1 MIVCPNCTTSYD
13 VDPAKLGPNGRMV
26 RCARCKES
34 WLALP
39 VDEMAM
45 AMAEAAAAAS
55 PEAAPD
61 QMAQEWQAVADAPVI
76 DSPSI
81 STAVEADKDGLNVH
95 PDWHET
101 DEEPKPASRFGRL
114 FAALKIP
121 VNLPPLPSVPMPA
134 FMKHYLT
141 LPAACAAMAA
151 LSIALVVW
159 RADVVRLM
167 PQTAAFF
174 KMAGLEVNLRGL
186 KIENVKV
193 TSETVDGK
201 PVLVIEGF
209 VADVAR
215 KPAQV
220 PRLRFVVHDEKGV
233 EIYAWNSVIEQ
244 TVLKPG
250 ERAPFS
256 SRLASPPA
264 EARTIAVRFFNRRDI
279 GA

>member
-13 VDPAKLGPNGRMV
+13 VDPAKLGPNGRTV
-26 RCARCKES
+26 RCSRCKES

-39 VDEMAM
+39 VDEMSM
-45 AMAEAAAAAS
+45 AMAA
-55 PEAAPD
+55 EAAPD
-61 QMAQEWQAVADAPVI
+61 AAPGHAQDEQDWKASDAPVI

-81 STAVEADKDGLNVH
+81 SIAVDTDKDRGLDVH
-95 PDWHET
+95 PDWQATE
-101 DEEPKPASRFGRL
+101 EEPKPAGRIGRL
-114 FAALKIP
+114 LAALKIP
-121 VNLPPLPSVPMPA
+121 GNLPPLPRVPVPQ
-134 FMKHYLT
+134 FMKHYWT
-141 LPAACAAMAA
+141 LPAACAGMAA
-151 LSIALVVW
+151 LAIALAVW

-174 KMAGLEVNLRGL
+174 KIAGLEVNLRGL

-209 VADVAR
+209 VAEAAR
-215 KPAQV
+215 KPAQA
-220 PRLRFVVHDEKGV
+220 PRLRFVVLDEKGI

-244 TVLKPG
+244 TALQPG
-250 ERAPFS
+250 ERVPFR

>member
-13 VDPAKLGPNGRMV
+13 VDPAKLGPNGRTV
-26 RCARCKES
+26 RCSRCKES

-39 VDEMAM
+39 VDEMSM
-45 AMAEAAAAAS
+45 AMAAETG
-55 PEAAPD
+55 PD
-61 QMAQEWQAVADAPVI
+61 AVTGHAEDEQDWQTSGAPVI

-81 STAVEADKDGLNVH
+81 STAIDAGEDRGLDVR
-95 PDWHET
+95 PDWRAM
-101 DEEPKPASRFGRL
+101 DEEPKPASRIGL
-114 FAALKIP
+114 LLAALKIP
-121 VNLPPLPSVPMPA
+121 VNLPPLPRVPVPQ
-134 FMKHYLT
+134 FMKHYWT
-141 LPAACAAMAA
+141 LPAACAGMAA
-151 LSIALVVW
+151 LAIALVVW

-209 VADVAR
+209 IAEAAR
-215 KPAQV
+215 KPAQL

-244 TVLKPG
+244 TALQPG
-250 ERAPFS
+250 ERVPFR

-264 EARTIAVRFFNRRDI
+264 EVRTIAVRFFNRRDI

>member
-13 VDPAKLGPNGRMV
+13 VDPAKLGPNGRTV
-26 RCARCKES
+26 RCSRCKES

-39 VDEMAM
+39 VDEMSM
-45 AMAEAAAAAS
+45 AMAEAGSEAD
-55 PEAAPD
+55 AAP
-61 QMAQEWQAVADAPVI
+61 AQDTQDWQAAETPVI

-81 STAVEADKDGLNVH
+81 STAVDAGEDRGLDVH
-95 PDWHET
+95 PDWQTTE
-101 DEEPKPASRFGRL
+101 DEPKPAGRIGRL
-114 FAALKIP
+114 FAAMKIP
-121 VNLPPLPSVPMPA
+121 VNLPPLPRVPMPA

-193 TSETVDGK
+193 TSETVEGK

-209 VADVAR
+209 VAEAAR
-215 KPAQV
+215 KPSQA
-220 PRLRFVVHDEKGV
+220 PRLRFVVLDEKGA

-244 TVLKPG
+244 AMLQPG
-250 ERAPFS
+250 ERVSFR

-264 EARTIAVRFFNRRDI
+264 EARTIAVRFFNRRDL

>member
-13 VDPAKLGPNGRMV
+13 VDPAKLGPHGRTV

-39 VDEMAM
+39 VDDMAM
-45 AMAEAAAAAS
+45 AMAEAGPDPDPGA
-55 PEAAPD
+55 D
-61 QMAQEWQAVADAPVI
+61 QMAREWEAASDAPTI

-81 STAVEADKDGLNVH
+81 STAVEADRNPGLDVH
-95 PDWHET
+95 PDWQTE
-101 DEEPKPASRFGRL
+101 EEPQPKGRIGRM

-121 VNLPPLPSVPMPA
+121 LNLPPLPSVPMPQ

-167 PQTAAFF
+167 PQTSAFF

-201 PVLVIEGF
+201 PVLLIEGF
-209 VADVAR
+209 VAEAAR

-233 EIYAWNSVIEQ
+233 EIYGWNSVVEQ
-244 TVLKPG
+244 TVLQPG
-250 ERAPFS
+250 ERIAFT

-264 EARTIAVRFFNRRDI
+264 EARSIAVRFFNRRDI

>member
-13 VDPAKLGPNGRMV
+13 VDPAKLGPKGRTV
-26 RCARCKES
+26 RCSRCKES

-39 VDEMAM
+39 ADEMSMAM
-45 AMAEAAAAAS
+45 AAEAG
-55 PEAAPD
+55 PDAAPSHAD
-61 QMAQEWQAVADAPVI
+61 EQDWQTSDAPVI

-81 STAVEADKDGLNVH
+81 SIAVDADKDRGLDVH
-95 PDWHET
+95 PDWQAM
-101 DEEPKPASRFGRL
+101 DEEPKPAGRIGRL
-114 FAALKIP
+114 LAALKIP
-121 VNLPPLPSVPMPA
+121 VNLPPLPRVPVPQ
-134 FMKHYLT
+134 FMRHYWT
-141 LPAACAAMAA
+141 LPAACAGMAA
-151 LSIALVVW
+151 LAIALVVW

-174 KMAGLEVNLRGL
+174 KMTGLEVNLRGL

-209 VADVAR
+209 VAEAAR
-215 KPAQV
+215 KSAQA
-220 PRLRFVVHDEKGV
+220 PRLRFVVLDEKGV

-244 TVLKPG
+244 TVLQPG
-250 ERAPFS
+250 ERVSFR

-264 EARTIAVRFFNRRDI
+264 DARTIAVRFFNRRDI

>member
-13 VDPAKLGPNGRMV
+13 VDPAKLGPNGRTV
-26 RCARCKES
+26 RCSRCKES

-39 VDEMAM
+39 VDEMSM
-45 AMAEAAAAAS
+45 AMAAETGPDAAS
-55 PEAAPD
+55 NH
-61 QMAQEWQAVADAPVI
+61 AQDEQDWQASDTPII

-81 STAVEADKDGLNVH
+81 STAVDAGEDRSLDVH
-95 PDWHET
+95 PDWQAME
-101 DEEPKPASRFGRL
+101 EEPKPAGRIGRL
-114 FAALKIP
+114 LAALKIP
-121 VNLPPLPSVPMPA
+121 IKLPPLPHVPLPQ
-134 FMKHYLT
+134 FMKHYWT
-141 LPAACAAMAA
+141 LPAACAGMAA
-151 LSIALVVW
+151 FAIALVIW

-174 KMAGLEVNLRGL
+174 KTAGLEVNLRGL

-193 TSETVDGK
+193 TSETVEGK

-209 VADVAR
+209 VAEAAR
-215 KPAQV
+215 KAAQA
-220 PRLRFVVHDEKGV
+220 PRLRFVVLDDKGA

-244 TVLKPG
+244 TVLQPG
-250 ERAPFS
+250 ERVPFR

-264 EARTIAVRFFNRRDI
+264 DARTIAVRFFNRRDI

>member
-13 VDPAKLGPNGRMV
+13 VDPAKLGPNGRTV
-26 RCARCKES
+26 RCSRCKES

-39 VDEMAM
+39 VDEMSM
-45 AMAEAAAAAS
+45 AMAAEAGS
-55 PEAAPD
+55 DAAPSH
-61 QMAQEWQAVADAPVI
+61 AQDEQDWQTSGAPVI

-81 STAVEADKDGLNVH
+81 STAIDAGEDRSLDVY
-95 PDWHET
+95 PDWQAA
-101 DEEPKPASRFGRL
+101 DEEPKPAGRIGRL
-114 FAALKIP
+114 LAALKIP
-121 VNLPPLPSVPMPA
+121 INLPPLPRVPLPQ
-134 FMKHYLT
+134 FMKHYWT
-141 LPAACAAMAA
+141 LPAACAGMAA
-151 LSIALVVW
+151 LTIALVVW

-193 TSETVDGK
+193 TSEIVEGK

-209 VADVAR
+209 VAEAAR
-215 KPAQV
+215 KPAQT
-220 PRLRFVVHDEKGV
+220 PRLRFVVLDEKGV

-244 TVLKPG
+244 AVLQPG
-250 ERAPFS
+250 ERVSFR

-264 EARTIAVRFFNRRDI
+264 DARTIAVRFFNRRDI

>member
-13 VDPAKLGPNGRMV
+13 VDPAKLGPNGRTV

-45 AMAEAAAAAS
+45 AMAEA
-55 PEAAPD
+55 EAEPGPGPD
-61 QMAQEWQAVADAPVI
+61 QMAQEWEAATDAPMI

-81 STAVEADKDGLNVH
+81 STAVEAGDPGLDVH
-95 PDWHET
+95 PDWGTT
-101 DEEPKPASRFGRL
+101 DEEPKPKGRIGRL

-121 VNLPPLPSVPMPA
+121 VNLPPLPSVPMPG

-167 PQTAAFF
+167 PQTATFF

-186 KIENVKV
+186 RIENVKV
-193 TSETVDGK
+193 TSETVEGK
-201 PVLVIEGF
+201 PVLIIEGF
-209 VADVAR
+209 VADGAR

-233 EIYAWNSVIEQ
+233 EIYAWNSVVDQ
-244 TVLKPG
+244 TVLQPG
-250 ERAPFS
+250 ERVPFR